1 MKNHNELSNQF
12 EIWESLKSSF
22 VSAKQKNIICVNT
35 QVKKTSTGDA
45 KIINAKIAKTIIR
58 GVIKRMIDILKSKL
72 CVLSINIMIIMPAIR
87 ELRNVYAIKYAG
99 KSAKIDL
106 LVWISTF
113 KSRALTPKRKAI
125 KRTNPKAIHNNHISN
140 SLNVF
145 LIILHQNST
154 KINTKG

>member
-45 KIINAKIAKTIIR
+45 KIAKTIIR
-58 GVIKRMIDILKSKL
+58 GVIKRMIDILKSRL

-113 KSRALTPKRKAI
+113 KSSALIPKRKAI
-125 KRTNPKAIHNNHISN
+125 KRTNPKASHNNHISN

-145 LIILHQNST
+145 SIILHQNST